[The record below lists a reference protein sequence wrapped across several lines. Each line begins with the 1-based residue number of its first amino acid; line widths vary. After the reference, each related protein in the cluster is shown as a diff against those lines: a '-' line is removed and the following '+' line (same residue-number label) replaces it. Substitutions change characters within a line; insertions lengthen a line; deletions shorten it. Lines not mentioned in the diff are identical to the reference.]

1 MNAKSMKKAQAK
13 YEEARRYVAS
23 YSSKPKPT
31 PKAEPKVEPKAE
43 PKVEPVTVKPM
54 GKRIDAAEVKKLEK
68 GHFFIVVT
76 CGRERI
82 EVQKRFKSIT
92 KANEWIAKHEYL

>member
-1 MNAKSMKKAQAK
+1 MSTKSMKRALAK
-13 YEEARRYVAS
+13 YEEARMYVAS
-23 YSSKPKPT
+23 YSFKPKPT
-31 PKAEPKVEPKAE
+31 PKTEPKVDEPKVET
-43 PKVEPVTVKPM
+43 VTVKQT

-82 EVQKRFKSIT
+82 EVQKRFKSVT

>member
-1 MNAKSMKKAQAK
+1 MSAKSMKKALAK
-13 YEEARRYVAS
+13 YEEARKYVAS
-23 YSSKPKPT
+23 YSKPKPT
-31 PKAEPKVEPKAE
+31 PKPE
-43 PKVEPVTVKPM
+43 PKVEPVTVKPT

-68 GHFFIVVT
+68 GYFFIVVT

-82 EVQKRFKSIT
+82 EVQKRFKSVT